1 MENQKL
7 KRALLILASQVPAV
21 GIAVAWWADVL
32 KNPAVAAGLAL
43 GSELGVWFWKD
54 IGKPAWDEV
63 WQKEFRPRTVS
74 ALAEW
79 LKVIL
84 LSLCS
89 DFRRPYL
96 QQVIYEHRVF
106 PVRGLLTPGRD
117 ALEVEQVFVE
127 LQIAPSHAMQVS
139 ANPLTVKTLSGSQ
152 PIGVFL
158 RRIKKKDASALAI
171 LGPPG
176 CGKTTLL
183 KHLALTLALRGRRW
197 FRLRSKIPIMLF
209 LREQVKAIVEQSLPL
224 AEIAQQHF
232 ADQNRYPDL
241 KPPPYWFARQ
251 LRTGCCLVLLDGLDE
266 VVDASQRQ
274 AIATWVERQ
283 IRHYPRCRFLLTA
296 RPQGY
301 RDNPLAPAQV
311 LEVLPFAQTQVE
323 QFIQNWYVAKKLNE
337 YGKDD
342 RGVRQEAKRDAHDLL
357 RRLEERPHL
366 QALTVNPLLLT
377 MIANVHNYRG
387 VLPEKRV
394 NLYHEICDVFLGH
407 WRQAKGITDRLD
419 VRQKREVLQP
429 LAEEMMACKTRVIG
443 ASDALTVIAP
453 HLIQMGVAERDV
465 PAFLDDI
472 QASSGLLVEQE
483 AGVWSF
489 AHLTFQEYLCAA
501 YWKETGQADQW
512 SSADWQTLIEDKD
525 NWWHETLRLYAAQ
538 RDATP
543 LVNACLQLRT
553 DAAVKL
559 ANDIAAEALKLDSD
573 LRERVTLSLQQV
585 IIRLR
590 REPLIVSTDEFKT
603 VFGLDDKQRPLQYI
617 ENDYEDFGEVVLD
630 RATGLLWQKS
640 GSDKLLGY
648 QDAEKYIDMLNKQ
661 QFAGYDDWRLPTIP
675 ELMSLLEPTKKH
687 GDLYIHPI
695 FDKRQ
700 RWCWSVDKIQIKGEI
715 LTGSAWFA
723 VFYAGDV
730 NWRSLV
736 YQVYVRGVRF

>member
-1 MENQKL
+1 
-7 KRALLILASQVPAV
+7 
-21 GIAVAWWADVL
+21 
-32 KNPAVAAGLAL
+32 
-43 GSELGVWFWKD
+43 
-54 IGKPAWDEV
+54 
-63 WQKEFRPRTVS
+63 
-74 ALAEW
+74 
-79 LKVIL
+79 
-84 LSLCS
+84 
-89 DFRRPYL
+89 
-96 QQVIYEHRVF
+96 
-106 PVRGLLTPGRD
+106 
-117 ALEVEQVFVE
+117 
-127 LQIAPSHAMQVS
+127 
-139 ANPLTVKTLSGSQ
+139 
-152 PIGVFL
+152 
-158 RRIKKKDASALAI
+158 
-171 LGPPG
+171 
-176 CGKTTLL
+176 
-183 KHLALTLALRGRRW
+183 
-197 FRLRSKIPIMLF
+197 MLF
-209 LREQVKAIVEQSLPL
+209 LREQVNAIVEKSLPL

-232 ADQNRYPDL
+232 ADQNRYPGL
-241 KPPPYWFARQ
+241 TPPPYWFARQ
-251 LRTGCCLVLLDGLDE
+251 LRTGRCLVLLDGLDE
-266 VVDASQRQ
+266 VVDAGQRQ
-274 AIATWVERQ
+274 VIATWVERQ

-357 RRLEERPHL
+357 HRLEERPHL

-394 NLYHEICDVFLGH
+394 NFYHEICEVFLGQ
-407 WRQAKGITDRLD
+407 WRQAKGISDRLD

-429 LAEEMMACKTRVIG
+429 LAEEMMACKTRAI
-443 ASDALTVIAP
+443 AAPDALAVIAP

-573 LRERVTLSLQQV
+573 LRERVTSSLQQV

-590 REPLIVSTDEFKT
+590 REPLTVSTEEFKT
-603 VFGLDDKQRPLQYI
+603 VFGLDDNRRPLQYLQ
-617 ENDYEDFGEVVLD
+617 NDYEDRGEVVLD

-640 GSDKLLGY
+640 GSNDSLTY
-648 QDAEKYIDMLNKQ
+648 QDAEKYIDTLNKKR
-661 QFAGYDDWRLPTIP
+661 FAGYDDWRLPTIP
-675 ELMSLLEPTKKH
+675 ELMSLLEPTEKH
-687 GDLYIHPI
+687 GDLYIDPV

-700 RWCWSVDKIQIKGEI
+700 RWCWSMDKMQRKGE
-715 LTGSAWFA
+715 GSAESAW
-723 VFYAGDV
+723 
-730 NWRSLV
+730 SV
-736 YQVYVRGVRF
+736 YFDSGSVGWYYLSNDNYVRGVRS